1 MTESKKR
8 YAPPTLT
15 VHGDVTE
22 ITKLNATGTLTDIP
36 LGQPVSFLS

>member
-1 MTESKKR
+1 LTESKKR

-22 ITKLNATGTLTDIP
+22 ITKLNAGGFVTDVP
-36 LGQPVSFLS
+36 LGGPVLFTT